1 MSDEEKEMMDDET
14 DEVIIVMTD
23 EDGNESYYCEEMII
37 PVGEDNFALL
47 VPALSDEEAAEA
59 DDDAAEEREDE
70 AFFAKIVL
78 DENGEETYVEPSDEE
93 FEAVC
98 RAYERILD
106 DEEEEEESLEYE
118 ILAPDAAKSREAKRQ
133 GMLDLCPFRTA
144 YQRDR
149 DRILHSKAF
158 RRMKHKTQVYIMSG
172 DHYRTRMTHSL

>member
-1 MSDEEKEMMDDET
+1 MGKGVTGMSDEEKEMMDDET

-59 DDDAAEEREDE
+59 DDDAAEGREDE

-106 DEEEEEESLEYE
+106 DEEEEEE
-118 ILAPDAAKSREAKRQ
+118 
-133 GMLDLCPFRTA
+133 
-144 YQRDR
+144 
-149 DRILHSKAF
+149 
-158 RRMKHKTQVYIMSG
+158 
-172 DHYRTRMTHSL
+172 